1 MALPSVA
8 PKVKNVTTLQKSKDL
23 LEMEGEK
30 KTMVK
35 KMMVQEPHADRWH
48 WGGEAAEVLSPPT
61 DEVERGQ
68 MRRQDTGMSLSS
80 TSNCPPEGA
89 WAGHFPS
96 LSLTL
101 LIVQM
106 PVIIVPVS
114 LLVGRTQ
121 PNG

>member
-8 PKVKNVTTLQKSKDL
+8 PKVKNVITLQKSKDL